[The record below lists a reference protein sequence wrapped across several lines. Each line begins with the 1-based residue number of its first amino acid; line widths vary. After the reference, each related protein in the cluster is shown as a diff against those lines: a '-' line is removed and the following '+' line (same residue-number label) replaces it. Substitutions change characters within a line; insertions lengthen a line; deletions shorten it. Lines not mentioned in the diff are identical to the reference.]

1 MCGVF
6 TRGEMEGGGDGGGG
20 GGEEEEEVICR
31 AGISLR
37 LVAVGNW
44 SPCAEE
50 QRKKV
55 HI

>member
-6 TRGEMEGGGDGGGG
+6 TKGEMAGGGG